1 VTARDAAGNESGASE
16 SFNITVDTSDPGT
29 TVITNVVDDVE
40 PQTGSVS
47 NGGFTNDTRPTLHGT
62 AKPGSIV
69 TIRDGDT
76 TLGSATTDA
85 SGKWSFTPDS
95 AHALTE
101 GKHALTAQSKDAA
114 GAQSAPSQPYELN
127 IDLTPPGKPSL
138 EEVIDN
144 AGNVTGPLHPHDTTD
159 DAQPTLR
166 GTAEPGSIVLIYD
179 TTSGAQVLLGST
191 RADADGHWSFQS
203 EPLENG
209 HHSLSVVARDAAG
222 NASEPSDGFDFS
234 VLTGVPSAP

>member
-1 VTARDAAGNESGASE
+1 M
-16 SFNITVDTSDPGT
+16 
-29 TVITNVVDDVE
+29 
-40 PQTGSVS
+40 
-47 NGGFTNDTRPTLHGT
+47 
-62 AKPGSIV
+62 

-101 GKHALTAQSKDAA
+101 GKHALIAQSKDIS

-144 AGNVTGPLHPHDTTD
+144 AGNETGPLHPHDTTD

-166 GTAEPGSIVLIYD
+166 GTAEQNSIVMIYD
-179 TTSGAQVLLGST
+179 VANGTKVLLGST
-191 RADADGHWSFQS
+191 RADADGQWSFRPAS
-203 EPLENG
+203 SLPEG
-209 HHSLSVVARDAAG
+209 THTLSVIAKDAAG
-222 NASEPSDGFDFS
+222 NESASSDGFDFTLQ
-234 VLTGVPSAP
+234 VGGVPSAPSITGVFDAVEPQVGNVAPNGETND